1 MSRFRGMSVLFIV
14 TCAAFTQTANRSISP
29 DDARVAWQ
37 PPAWNF
43 LTELPKATVSKE
55 MLVSLQVS
63 NVPIYFEK
71 TKMDDVRTRL
81 GGTIGHTGDAGD
93 YVEWLCFR
101 GTDPKGRWV
110 LWLESGEIDGGMVGS
125 FQWQRLAN
133 GIVLDRRCRTLQDT
147 RGGIELPVAL
157 RLGMAETE
165 VLNTLGPP
173 TVRRGDRLIYVH
185 EHQESIRGE
194 PYTSE
199 NIVAILLH
207 DGMVWAIEV
216 SKTTTS

>member
-1 MSRFRGMSVLFIV
+1 MSVLFFV
-14 TCAAFTQTANRSISP
+14 TCAAFAQTANRSASSEG
-29 DDARVAWQ
+29 ARVPWQ

-43 LTELPKATVSKE
+43 LTEPPKATVSKE

-63 NVPIYFEK
+63 NVAIYFEK
-71 TKMDDVRTRL
+71 TKMDDVRVRL
-81 GGTIGHTGDAGD
+81 RGTIGHSGDAGD

-101 GTDPKGRWV
+101 GTDPKRRWV

-125 FQWQRLAN
+125 FQWQRVAN
-133 GIVLDRRCRTLQDT
+133 SAVLDPRCRTLQDT
-147 RGGIELPVAL
+147 SGAIKLPVAL

-165 VLNTLGPP
+165 VLKTLGPP
-173 TVRRGDRLIYVH
+173 TVSHGDRLIYVH

-199 NIVAILLH
+199 NIVSILLR
-207 DGMVWAIEV
+207 DGMVWAIEA